1 LGIAGFVIKR
11 TANLRQ
17 SSGYH
22 RLEEQ
27 KAPMHRSLRMPK
39 RIPIGTKYVPESRG
53 PFVYRYIEFPNGRR
67 VQLSIRKAV
76 SCNCVARR
84 QTRSQQ
90 TLITEVPT
98 LRHFDG
104 ALRLID
110 KHGFAAIS
118 GTPTV

>member
-1 LGIAGFVIKR
+1 
-11 TANLRQ
+11 
-17 SSGYH
+17 
-22 RLEEQ
+22 
-27 KAPMHRSLRMPK
+27 MHRSLRMPK